1 MWRCNPALES
11 ALQGI
16 EQGLF
21 CRALQPVVSIETILG
36 SCRRAPLGRWPSQAK
51 ASRWFLGPESV
62 AAAWSLWSSPCL
74 GGCLGSERRP
84 ACDVLVV
91 EDFGIVNR

>member
-1 MWRCNPALES
+1 MWW

-36 SCRRAPLGRWPSQAK
+36 SY
-51 ASRWFLGPESV
+51 
-62 AAAWSLWSSPCL
+62 
-74 GGCLGSERRP
+74 
-84 ACDVLVV
+84 
-91 EDFGIVNR
+91 